1 MKLNRKIS
9 CVVAGVA
16 AVAIFG
22 GAVAYSAV
30 TGSTSGTGSGTN
42 GQEDVAE
49 ETGNSFSED
58 GTTQIMTEEQDPGFT
73 VSVVTMTVDEVYA
86 EAGSTVSEGDALFSV
101 TADSIADA
109 IAYYED
115 AVDDAESALNTAQ
128 IEFESGVLEAE
139 YDLQDAQVTAD
150 SASSEYDAGVSAL
163 EVAVEEAKEEYDDT
177 VQQIWDDQEIIDNN
191 TYYSEV
197 GIDEKASA
205 IDTATTSV
213 TDTTAALEE
222 AQNAYTTANS
232 TVSSDI
238 DALKAQIAADAETED
253 LQSALSQLESDYATA
268 VSAYETLTNAKS
280 AAESAQSALELA
292 NQAYESAVTEYNTK
306 VDAMNAEITELT
318 ESLDDLQNAYEEAQ
332 RNAVTS
338 EAELLNTYEEAVL
351 AGKYADTE
359 YQSTLLTLQ
368 EAVDS
373 AQEKL
378 DTLKEEQEAVLAM
391 QDGVVRADRDGVLAA
406 VSYEAEDVLY
416 DNLAFAYYYDTSKI
430 YISVEVDQENIAK
443 LAVGD
448 TVDVAISGNRQGTI
462 EGTIS
467 TIASSK
473 TSGGSMSNVTY
484 AVVVEIDNSDGNL
497 SSGSSATVTFL
508 ADDTAQSDTESEQA
522 AAPEGTEAESEE
534 ATVTDAT
541 ETATEEAAASEGTEV
556 VEETEE
562 TGGME

>member
-9 CVVAGVA
+9 CIVAGAA

-30 TGSTSGTGSGTN
+30 NAGTSGTESGTD
-42 GQEDVAE
+42 GQENVAE

-73 VSVVTMTVDEVYA
+73 VSVVTMTVDEIYA

-139 YDLQDAQVTAD
+139 YDLQDAQVMAD
-150 SASSEYDAGVSAL
+150 SASSEYDAGISAL
-163 EVAVEEAKEEYDDT
+163 QVAVDEAKQEYDDT
-177 VQQIWDDQEIIDNN
+177 VQQIWDDQEIIDSNA
-191 TYYSEV
+191 YYDQV
-197 GIDEKASA
+197 GIGDKATA
-205 IDTATTSV
+205 VDTATTSV

-222 AQNAYTTANS
+222 AQSAYTTANA

-238 DALKAQIAADAETED
+238 DALKTQIAADAETED

-280 AAESAQSALELA
+280 AVDSAQSALDLA
-292 NQAYESAVTEYNTK
+292 NQAYESAVTLYNTK
-306 VDAMNAEITELT
+306 VDATNAEITELS
-318 ESLDDLQNAYEEAQ
+318 ESLDDLQSAYEEAQ

-338 EAELLNTYEEAVL
+338 SAELLNTYEEAVL

-448 TVDVAISGNRQGTI
+448 TVDVAISGNRQGSI

-467 TIASSK
+467 SIASSK

-484 AVVVEIDNSDGNL
+484 AVVIEIDNSDGSL

-508 ADDTAQSDTESEQA
+508 ADDTSQQD
-522 AAPEGTEAESEE
+522 TEAE
-534 ATVTDAT
+534 AV
-541 ETATEEAAASEGTEV
+541 TEEAAAPDGTEV

>member
-9 CVVAGVA
+9 CIVAGAA

-30 TGSTSGTGSGTN
+30 NAGTSGTESGTD
-42 GQEDVAE
+42 GQENVAE

-73 VSVVTMTVDEVYA
+73 VSVVTMTVDEIYA
-86 EAGSTVSEGDALFSV
+86 EAGSNVSEGDALFSV

-109 IAYYED
+109 IAYYEN

-150 SASSEYDAGVSAL
+150 SASSEYDAGISAL
-163 EVAVEEAKEEYDDT
+163 QVAVDEAKQEYDDT
-177 VQQIWDDQEIIDNN
+177 VQQIWDDQEIIDSNA
-191 TYYSEV
+191 YYDQV
-197 GIDEKASA
+197 GIGDKATA
-205 IDTATTSV
+205 VDTATTSV

-222 AQNAYTTANS
+222 AQSAYTTANA

-238 DALKAQIAADAETED
+238 DALKTQIAADAETED

-280 AAESAQSALELA
+280 AVDSAQSALDLA
-292 NQAYESAVTEYNTK
+292 NQAYESAVTLYNTK
-306 VDAMNAEITELT
+306 VDATNAEITELS
-318 ESLDDLQNAYEEAQ
+318 ESLDDLQSAYEEAQ

-338 EAELLNTYEEAVL
+338 SAELLNTYEEAVL

-448 TVDVAISGNRQGTI
+448 TVDVAISGNRQGSI

-467 TIASSK
+467 SIASSK

-484 AVVVEIDNSDGNL
+484 AVVIEIDNSDGSL

-508 ADDTAQSDTESEQA
+508 ADDTSQQD
-522 AAPEGTEAESEE
+522 TEAE
-534 ATVTDAT
+534 AV
-541 ETATEEAAASEGTEV
+541 TEEAAAPDGTEV

>member
-1 MKLNRKIS
+1 M
-9 CVVAGVA
+9 
-16 AVAIFG
+16 
-22 GAVAYSAV
+22 
-30 TGSTSGTGSGTN
+30 
-42 GQEDVAE
+42 D
-49 ETGNSFSED
+49 
-58 GTTQIMTEEQDPGFT
+58 
-73 VSVVTMTVDEVYA
+73 
-86 EAGSTVSEGDALFSV
+86 
-101 TADSIADA
+101 
-109 IAYYED
+109 
-115 AVDDAESALNTAQ
+115 
-128 IEFESGVLEAE
+128 
-139 YDLQDAQVTAD
+139 
-150 SASSEYDAGVSAL
+150 
-163 EVAVEEAKEEYDDT
+163 EAKQEYDDT
-177 VQQIWDDQEIIDNN
+177 VQQIWDDQEIIDSNA
-191 TYYSEV
+191 YYDEV
-197 GIDEKASA
+197 GIGDKATA
-205 IDTATTSV
+205 VDTATTSV

-222 AQNAYTTANS
+222 AQNAYTTANA

-238 DALKAQIAADAETED
+238 DALKTQIAADAETED

-280 AAESAQSALELA
+280 AVDSAQSALDLA
-292 NQAYESAVTEYNTK
+292 NQAYESAVTLYNTK
-306 VDAMNAEITELT
+306 VDATNAEITELS
-318 ESLDDLQNAYEEAQ
+318 ESLDDLQSAYEEAQ

-338 EAELLNTYEEAVL
+338 SAELLNTYEEAVL

-448 TVDVAISGNRQGTI
+448 TVDVAISGNRQGSI

-467 TIASSK
+467 SIASSK

-484 AVVVEIDNSDGNL
+484 AVVIEIDNSDGSL

-508 ADDTAQSDTESEQA
+508 ADDTSQQD
-522 AAPEGTEAESEE
+522 TEAE
-534 ATVTDAT
+534 AV
-541 ETATEEAAASEGTEV
+541 TEEAAAPEGTEV

>member
-30 TGSTSGTGSGTN
+30 SAGTSGTESGTD
-42 GQEDVAE
+42 GQEKVAE

-163 EVAVEEAKEEYDDT
+163 QVAVDEAKQEYDDT
-177 VQQIWDDQEIIDNN
+177 VQQIWDDQEIIDSNA
-191 TYYSEV
+191 YYDEV
-197 GIDEKASA
+197 GIGDKATA
-205 IDTATTSV
+205 VDTATTSV

-222 AQNAYTTANS
+222 AQNVYTTANA

-238 DALKAQIAADAETED
+238 DALKTQIAADAETED

-280 AAESAQSALELA
+280 AVDSAQSALDLA
-292 NQAYESAVTEYNTK
+292 NQAYESAVTLYNTK
-306 VDAMNAEITELT
+306 VDATNAEITELS
-318 ESLDDLQNAYEEAQ
+318 ESLDDLQSAYEEAQ

-338 EAELLNTYEEAVL
+338 SAELLNTYEEAVL

-448 TVDVAISGNRQGTI
+448 TVDVAISGNRQGSI

-467 TIASSK
+467 SIASSK

-484 AVVVEIDNSDGNL
+484 AVVIEIDNSDGSL

-508 ADDTAQSDTESEQA
+508 ADDTSQQD
-522 AAPEGTEAESEE
+522 TEAE
-534 ATVTDAT
+534 AV
-541 ETATEEAAASEGTEV
+541 TEEAAAPEGTEV

>member
-9 CVVAGVA
+9 CIVAGAA

-30 TGSTSGTGSGTN
+30 NAGTSGTESGTD
-42 GQEDVAE
+42 GQENVAE

-73 VSVVTMTVDEVYA
+73 VSVVTMTVDEIYA

-150 SASSEYDAGVSAL
+150 SASSEYDAGISAL
-163 EVAVEEAKEEYDDT
+163 QVAVDEAKQEYDDT
-177 VQQIWDDQEIIDNN
+177 VQQIWDDQEIIDSNA
-191 TYYSEV
+191 YYDQV
-197 GIDEKASA
+197 GIGDKATA
-205 IDTATTSV
+205 VDTATTSV

-222 AQNAYTTANS
+222 AQSAYTTANA

-238 DALKAQIAADAETED
+238 DALKTQIAADAETED

-268 VSAYETLTNAKS
+268 VSAYETVTNAKS
-280 AAESAQSALELA
+280 AVDSAQSALDLA
-292 NQAYESAVTEYNTK
+292 NQAYESAVTLYNTK
-306 VDAMNAEITELT
+306 VDATNAEITELS
-318 ESLDDLQNAYEEAQ
+318 ESLDDLQSAYEEAQ

-338 EAELLNTYEEAVL
+338 SAELLNTYEEAVL

-448 TVDVAISGNRQGTI
+448 TVDVAISGNRQGSI

-467 TIASSK
+467 SIASSK

-484 AVVVEIDNSDGNL
+484 AVVIEIDNSDGSL

-508 ADDTAQSDTESEQA
+508 ADDTSQQD
-522 AAPEGTEAESEE
+522 TEAE
-534 ATVTDAT
+534 AV
-541 ETATEEAAASEGTEV
+541 TEEAAAPDGTEV

>member
-9 CVVAGVA
+9 CIVAGAA

-30 TGSTSGTGSGTN
+30 NAGTSGTESGTD
-42 GQEDVAE
+42 GQENVAE

-73 VSVVTMTVDEVYA
+73 VSVVTMTVDEIYA

-150 SASSEYDAGVSAL
+150 SASSEYDAGISAL
-163 EVAVEEAKEEYDDT
+163 QVAVDEAKQEYDDT
-177 VQQIWDDQEIIDNN
+177 VQQIWDDQEIIDSNA
-191 TYYSEV
+191 YYDQV
-197 GIDEKASA
+197 GIGDKATTV
-205 IDTATTSV
+205 DTATTSV

-222 AQNAYTTANS
+222 AQSAYTTANA

-238 DALKAQIAADAETED
+238 DALKTQIAADAETED

-280 AAESAQSALELA
+280 AVDSAQSALDLA
-292 NQAYESAVTEYNTK
+292 NQAYESAVTLYNTK
-306 VDAMNAEITELT
+306 VDATNAEITELS
-318 ESLDDLQNAYEEAQ
+318 ESLDDLQSAYEEAQ

-338 EAELLNTYEEAVL
+338 SAELLKTYEEAVL

-406 VSYEAEDVLY
+406 VSYEVEDVLY

-448 TVDVAISGNRQGTI
+448 TVDVAISGNRQGSI

-467 TIASSK
+467 SIASSK

-484 AVVVEIDNSDGNL
+484 AVVIEIDNSDGSL

-508 ADDTAQSDTESEQA
+508 ADDTSQQD
-522 AAPEGTEAESEE
+522 TEAE
-534 ATVTDAT
+534 AV
-541 ETATEEAAASEGTEV
+541 TEEAAAPDGTEV

>member
-30 TGSTSGTGSGTN
+30 SAGTSGTESGTD
-42 GQEDVAE
+42 GQENVAE

-150 SASSEYDAGVSAL
+150 SASSEYDAGISAL
-163 EVAVEEAKEEYDDT
+163 QVAVDEAKQEYDDT
-177 VQQIWDDQEIIDNN
+177 VQQIWDDQEIIDSNA
-191 TYYSEV
+191 YYDQV
-197 GIDEKASA
+197 GIGDKATA
-205 IDTATTSV
+205 VDTATTSV

-222 AQNAYTTANS
+222 AQNAYTTANA

-238 DALKAQIAADAETED
+238 DALKTQIAADAETED

-268 VSAYETLTNAKS
+268 VSTYETLTNAKS
-280 AAESAQSALELA
+280 AVDSAQSALDLA
-292 NQAYESAVTEYNTK
+292 NQAYESAVTLYNTK
-306 VDAMNAEITELT
+306 VDATNAEITELS
-318 ESLDDLQNAYEEAQ
+318 ESLDDLQSAYEEAQ

-338 EAELLNTYEEAVL
+338 SAELLNTYEEAVL

-448 TVDVAISGNRQGTI
+448 TVDVAISGNRQGSI

-467 TIASSK
+467 SIASSK

-484 AVVVEIDNSDGNL
+484 AVVIEIDNSDGSL

-508 ADDTAQSDTESEQA
+508 ADDTSQQD
-522 AAPEGTEAESEE
+522 TEAE
-534 ATVTDAT
+534 AV
-541 ETATEEAAASEGTEV
+541 TEEAAAPEGTEV

>member
-9 CVVAGVA
+9 CIVAGAA

-30 TGSTSGTGSGTN
+30 NAGTSGTESGTD
-42 GQEDVAE
+42 GQENVAE

-73 VSVVTMTVDEVYA
+73 VSVVTMTVDEIYA

-150 SASSEYDAGVSAL
+150 SASSEYDAGISAL
-163 EVAVEEAKEEYDDT
+163 QVAVDEAKQEYDDT
-177 VQQIWDDQEIIDNN
+177 VQQIWDDQEIIDSNA
-191 TYYSEV
+191 YYDQV
-197 GIDEKASA
+197 GIGDKATA
-205 IDTATTSV
+205 VDTATTSV

-222 AQNAYTTANS
+222 AQSAYTTANA

-238 DALKAQIAADAETED
+238 DALKTQIAADAETED

-268 VSAYETLTNAKS
+268 VSAYETLINAKS
-280 AAESAQSALELA
+280 AVDSAQSALDLA
-292 NQAYESAVTEYNTK
+292 NQAYESAVTLYNTK
-306 VDAMNAEITELT
+306 VDATNAEITELS
-318 ESLDDLQNAYEEAQ
+318 ESLDDLQSAYEEAQ

-338 EAELLNTYEEAVL
+338 SAELLNTYEEAVL

-448 TVDVAISGNRQGTI
+448 TVDVAISGNRQGSI

-467 TIASSK
+467 SIASSK

-484 AVVVEIDNSDGNL
+484 AVVIEIDNSDGSL

-508 ADDTAQSDTESEQA
+508 ADDTSQQD
-522 AAPEGTEAESEE
+522 TEAE
-534 ATVTDAT
+534 AV
-541 ETATEEAAASEGTEV
+541 TEEAAAPDGTEV

>member
-9 CVVAGVA
+9 CIVAGAA

-30 TGSTSGTGSGTN
+30 NAGTSGTESGTD
-42 GQEDVAE
+42 GQENVAE

-73 VSVVTMTVDEVYA
+73 VSVVTMTVDEIYA

-150 SASSEYDAGVSAL
+150 SASSEYDAGISAL
-163 EVAVEEAKEEYDDT
+163 QVAVDEAKQEYDDT
-177 VQQIWDDQEIIDNN
+177 VQQIWDDQEIIDSNA
-191 TYYSEV
+191 YYDQV
-197 GIDEKASA
+197 GIGDKATA
-205 IDTATTSV
+205 VDTATTSV

-222 AQNAYTTANS
+222 AQSAYTTANA

-238 DALKAQIAADAETED
+238 DALKTQIAADAETED

-280 AAESAQSALELA
+280 AVDSAQSALDLA
-292 NQAYESAVTEYNTK
+292 NQAYESAVTLYNTK
-306 VDAMNAEITELT
+306 VDATNAEITELS
-318 ESLDDLQNAYEEAQ
+318 ESLDDLQSAYEEAQ

-338 EAELLNTYEEAVL
+338 SAELLNTYEEAVL

-448 TVDVAISGNRQGTI
+448 TVDVAISGNRQGSI

-467 TIASSK
+467 SIASSK

-484 AVVVEIDNSDGNL
+484 AVVIEIDNSDGSL

-508 ADDTAQSDTESEQA
+508 ADDTSQQD
-522 AAPEGTEAESEE
+522 TEAE
-534 ATVTDAT
+534 AV
-541 ETATEEAAASEGTEV
+541 TEEAAAPDGTEV

>member
-9 CVVAGVA
+9 CIVAGAA

-30 TGSTSGTGSGTN
+30 NAGTSGTESGTD
-42 GQEDVAE
+42 GQENVAE

-150 SASSEYDAGVSAL
+150 SASSEYDAGISAL
-163 EVAVEEAKEEYDDT
+163 QVAVDEAKQEYDDT
-177 VQQIWDDQEIIDNN
+177 VQQIWDDQEIIDSNA
-191 TYYSEV
+191 YYDQV
-197 GIDEKASA
+197 GIGDKATA
-205 IDTATTSV
+205 VDTATTSV

-222 AQNAYTTANS
+222 AQDAYTTANA

-280 AAESAQSALELA
+280 AVDSAQSALDLA
-292 NQAYESAVTEYNTK
+292 NQAYESAVTLYNTK
-306 VDAMNAEITELT
+306 VDATNAEITELS
-318 ESLDDLQNAYEEAQ
+318 ESLDDLQSAYEEAQ

-338 EAELLNTYEEAVL
+338 SAELLNTYEEAVL

-448 TVDVAISGNRQGTI
+448 TVDVAISGNRQGSI

-467 TIASSK
+467 SIASSK

-484 AVVVEIDNSDGNL
+484 AVVIEIDNSDGSL

-508 ADDTAQSDTESEQA
+508 ADDTSQQD
-522 AAPEGTEAESEE
+522 TEAEAVPE
-534 ATVTDAT
+534 
-541 ETATEEAAASEGTEV
+541 ETAAPEGTEV